1 MISYSNFVTFYE
13 TVLECNQAIRQLQGV
28 MEIDFK
34 FSPIFDTYEN
44 MGWYYACLFTNDPK
58 EMDTLEEDFWEMIGF
73 FIENDKLSQ
82 KEKNIEYTEEYINLL
97 QQYGSEKDWEE
108 WHKRER
114 GEIPL
119 GE

>member
-1 MISYSNFVTFYE
+1 MINYSNFVTFYE
-13 TVLECNQAIRQLQGV
+13 TVLECKQAINTLQSV
-28 MEIDFK
+28 VEIDFE

-44 MGWYYACLFTNDPK
+44 MGWYYACLFTNDKK
-58 EMDTLEEDFWEMIGF
+58 EMEILEADFWEMICFLG
-73 FIENDKLSQ
+73 ETKLNQ
-82 KEKNIEYTEEYINLL
+82 KEKNIEYKEEYINLL
-97 QQYGSEKDWEE
+97 QKYGNEEDWEE